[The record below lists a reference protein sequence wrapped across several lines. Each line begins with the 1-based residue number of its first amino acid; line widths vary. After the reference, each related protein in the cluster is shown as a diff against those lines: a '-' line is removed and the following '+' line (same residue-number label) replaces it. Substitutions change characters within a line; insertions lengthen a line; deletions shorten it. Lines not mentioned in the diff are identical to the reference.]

1 MGMNINSA
9 LQIHQ
14 QLTNQIQSKQTI
26 SRMESTGM
34 TSTFG
39 SLLSNQIK
47 KTNELQY
54 QSDIEVQKFLTGES
68 ENIHDMMIAMEEAT
82 VALEMTTQVRNKI
95 VEAYQELKNM
105 QL

>member
-1 MGMNINSA
+1 MSINTA

-14 QLTNQIQSKQTI
+14 QLTSQVQSRQTI

-34 TSTFG
+34 SSTFG
-39 SLLSNQIK
+39 SLLSDQIK
-47 KTNELQY
+47 KTNQLQHR
-54 QSDIEVQKFLTGES
+54 SDVEVQKFLTGES

-82 VALEMTTQVRNKI
+82 VALEMTTQIRNKV

-105 QL
+105 QI

>member
-1 MGMNINSA
+1 MNISSA

-14 QLTNQIQSKQTI
+14 QLTNQVQSVQKMSQTP
-26 SRMESTGM
+26 STQM

-39 SLLSNQIK
+39 SLLSDQIK
-47 KTNELQY
+47 KTNELQHK
-54 QSDIEVQKFLTGES
+54 SDIEVQKFLTGES

-82 VALEMTTQVRNKI
+82 IALEMTTQVRNKI